1 MLDAII
7 ADISHYRGK
16 SIFDRLP
23 ETAPWT
29 LEGCRK
35 DLEGQRHGTLKGAAR
50 TLRGRAK
57 GPRGPMASPLDDRA
71 IAVTTGICITKAIN
85 RPLAV
90 L

>member
-16 SIFDRLP
+16 SIFNRLP

-35 DLEGQRHGTLKGAAR
+35 DLEGQRHGTSRGAAPV
-50 TLRGRAK
+50 A
-57 GPRGPMASPLDDRA
+57 PPLEVQGA
-71 IAVTTGICITKAIN
+71 A
-85 RPLAV
+85 PLEV
-90 L
+90 PGDKF